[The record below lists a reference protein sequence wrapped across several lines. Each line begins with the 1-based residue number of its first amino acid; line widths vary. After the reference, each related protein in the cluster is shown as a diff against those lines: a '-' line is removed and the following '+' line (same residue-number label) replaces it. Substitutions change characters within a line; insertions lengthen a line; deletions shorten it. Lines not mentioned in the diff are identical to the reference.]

1 VEPLSPRANG
11 GEHIEPGKLC
21 AADVVEAIPEHLLN
35 VAEQVLGQAEG
46 PDDAGR
52 FRAAMP
58 GDDDRAARTND
69 PVQLPYRGVEVGPDR
84 HVVHRDQA
92 VDAGV
97 GKTGA
102 LGSTEV
108 EPNAAGADGLAIAP
122 PGLVAHVCGRVDALD
137 GRRVGA
143 CGEKPDE
150 TARAIADFEDVV
162 AGLNSENADHVVL
175 FVVPQHPPA
184 CQLAKPAPGVRERVV
199 GRGIEDPKPSMRCH
213 STTLALQ
220 AGLKSNRNMELV
232 TIGDAAQMLALNA
245 SALRYY
251 EDRGLIA
258 PERRGGKRMYGREH
272 LRRLAFI
279 QLMQRLGVPLDAASA
294 VLNEPSDQWRGVVRE
309 QIAAIDELIARA
321 NGARDFLEHALACP
335 ADHPVDQCPHM
346 IEGLDKRLEGV
357 TIEELA
363 AQQGQQVP
371 TAS

>member
-1 VEPLSPRANG
+1 
-11 GEHIEPGKLC
+11 
-21 AADVVEAIPEHLLN
+21 
-35 VAEQVLGQAEG
+35 
-46 PDDAGR
+46 
-52 FRAAMP
+52 
-58 GDDDRAARTND
+58 
-69 PVQLPYRGVEVGPDR
+69 
-84 HVVHRDQA
+84 
-92 VDAGV
+92 
-97 GKTGA
+97 
-102 LGSTEV
+102 
-108 EPNAAGADGLAIAP
+108 
-122 PGLVAHVCGRVDALD
+122 
-137 GRRVGA
+137 
-143 CGEKPDE
+143 
-150 TARAIADFEDVV
+150 
-162 AGLNSENADHVVL
+162 
-175 FVVPQHPPA
+175 
-184 CQLAKPAPGVRERVV
+184 
-199 GRGIEDPKPSMRCH
+199 
-213 STTLALQ
+213 
-220 AGLKSNRNMELV
+220 MELV

-251 EDRGLIA
+251 EDRGLIT

-357 TIEELA
+357 TLEELA